1 MVQWPG
7 SRILHRH
14 ELDAFLAQAV
24 SSKLY
29 EPDQLQELKIDKL
42 DARGIQL
49 AALFMSGVDTALFA
63 NDACGQPIPWDHC
76 CPWIYFDGKLLHS
89 KFVQA
94 TREKAPLIDLCDGQ
108 VCVCLSVCLR
118 SAVANVAAH
127 AFSASSSP
135 MGRSYVNVSRCS
147 YTSQPV
153 RALWRLTFSAPQ
165 AAMVCVLQVT
175 GLEDV

>member
-1 MVQWPG
+1 MRAFLACMKSDTPGMLNPANVPTHLLLLCCVLRYMVQWPG
-7 SRILHRH
+7 SRILHKH

-29 EPDQLQELKIDKL
+29 QPDQLQELKIEKL

-63 NDACGQPIPWDHC
+63 NDTCGQPIPWEHC

-94 TREKAPLIDLCDGQ
+94 TREKAALIDLCDGQ
-108 VCVCLSVCLR
+108 
-118 SAVANVAAH
+118 
-127 AFSASSSP
+127 
-135 MGRSYVNVSRCS
+135 
-147 YTSQPV
+147 
-153 RALWRLTFSAPQ
+153 
-165 AAMVCVLQVT
+165 
-175 GLEDV
+175 